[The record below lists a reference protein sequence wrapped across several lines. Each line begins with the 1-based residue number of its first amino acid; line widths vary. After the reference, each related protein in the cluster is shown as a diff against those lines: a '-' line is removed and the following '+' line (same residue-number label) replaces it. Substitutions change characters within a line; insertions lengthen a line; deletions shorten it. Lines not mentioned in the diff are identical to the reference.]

1 MSRDLV
7 TAGYQQ
13 VTRDWWRKAQNRFDV
28 VASELVVLE
37 AGAGNAEAARARL
50 AILDE
55 VRLLEA
61 TAEAARLTE
70 RLLGQGAVPRKAV
83 EDAAHIAIAV
93 TSGTDY
99 LVTWNFRHIANAVRR
114 TSIERACRRAGYEPV
129 NICSPQQLME
139 ALDED
144 VTN

>member
-13 VTRDWWRKAQNRFDV
+13 VTRDWWRKAQNRFDL

-37 AGAGNAEAARARL
+37 AGAGNAEAARARR

-55 VRLLEA
+55 ARLLEA

-70 RLLGQGAVPRKAV
+70 RLLEQGAVPR
-83 EDAAHIAIAV
+83 I
-93 TSGTDY
+93 
-99 LVTWNFRHIANAVRR
+99 
-114 TSIERACRRAGYEPV
+114 
-129 NICSPQQLME
+129 
-139 ALDED
+139 
-144 VTN
+144 